1 MLLHCKVQLGIK
13 VRSAP
18 SSTGRLGEDPL
29 DFVNEVH
36 PRPCY
41 STLNV
46 ECQVVKPAL
55 EFLKRIVAVEIL
67 IHSSHK
73 FVNQHV

>member
-18 SSTGRLGEDPL
+18 CGTGRLGKDSL

-36 PRPCY
+36 ATPRF
-41 STLNV
+41 TALNV
-46 ECQVVKPAL
+46 ERQIVKPAL

-67 IHSSHK
+67 IHSAHE